1 MYHYMKQMKQK
12 RYSFLF
18 YLKQNE
24 LHQYPQLQYTVYDFQ
39 PPPPRPPG
47 LTKMNTRKLK
57 LGSIRTKQLTRI
69 ENAHP
74 NNNI

>member
-24 LHQYPQLQYTVYDFQ
+24 LHQYPQLQDTVYDFQ
-39 PPPPRPPG
+39 PPPPPP
-47 LTKMNTRKLK
+47 TRTYKNEHQK
-57 LGSIRTKQLTRI
+57 IKTWV
-69 ENAHP
+69 N
-74 NNNI
+74 